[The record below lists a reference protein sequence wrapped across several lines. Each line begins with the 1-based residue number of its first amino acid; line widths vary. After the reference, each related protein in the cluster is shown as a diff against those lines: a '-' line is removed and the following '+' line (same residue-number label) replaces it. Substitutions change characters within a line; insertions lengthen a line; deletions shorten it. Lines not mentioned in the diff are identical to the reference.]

1 MVSTI
6 VKKLKSSKF
15 LYSLYYY
22 IGTFSA
28 SLAKLFL
35 STDDRLILF
44 VSYGGRKFEDSPK
57 DIYDCMLKDG
67 RFKDYRLVWAF
78 IDPTKYTLERGE
90 KVCINSIRYIMLAL
104 KARVWITNVNMKRGL
119 GFAGKHTLSI
129 NSWHGTA
136 VKHIGI
142 DSVEGEEFVSKDKYP
157 LADIMLAQSD
167 YDVNIFSR
175 AFELRKDQVLK
186 TGFPRTDGL
195 IRENSQDNII
205 SIKKKLGI
213 PLNKKVIMY
222 APTFRERKGVHSWEQ
237 KSPLN
242 LKKWEEALGEQYIL
256 IIRAHQIV
264 EKMLGVEEND
274 FVFNFS
280 GYPIL
285 NDLLLVT
292 DILISDYSG
301 ILFDF
306 AVLDRPIICYAYD
319 YDQYVK
325 DRGVYFDVRNELFTE
340 SNEDSLIN
348 TISSNDVSLIMD
360 KTLRFKKKYVQIAG
374 GSSERVVDI
383 IYNALHN

>member
-57 DIYDCMLKDG
+57 DIYDWMLKDD

-78 IDPTKYTLERGE
+78 IDPSKYILERGE

-136 VKHIGI
+136 IKHIGI

-167 YDVNIFSR
+167 YDVDIFSR

-195 IRENSQDNII
+195 IRDNSQDNII

-242 LKKWEEALGEQYIL
+242 LKKWEEALGNQYIL

-360 KTLRFKKKYVQIAG
+360 KTLQFKKRYVQIAG